1 MAFNSLAGLVLLTT
15 SGLISC
21 SLILPAEA
29 EVKSATGWSTL
40 VNSSTDGCFSGVCKI
55 SGGVTSGSNLF
66 HKLEKLNTVDSGGIT
81 KIEIDNNESTAIII
95 SNIDSYGSKISKPL
109 VALGSKADVTLLSP
123 GGIQIYDG
131 FSVSNVQNITLTTAD
146 KISIGGGVFDSDTTT
161 LGDASALNGTVDYT
175 NLQSSSASNKYI
187 DFKVSDDLTIDSNLL
202 MISEYVDIDPNNNPT
217 IVVNGSLEVHGPVEI
232 KDTTLNVESLNIKGE
247 GNAFQ
252 TTAIELK
259 DLILNSTGDILLDG
273 TGASESSSDKFSDNG
288 GVLIKRSNIESSSG
302 SITLNGVGGNGNGTN
317 DIYNPIGCPEC
328 GESDGPEA
336 DYIDTVGKGVDIR
349 YAQITAGT
357 SAINI
362 TGAAGSGGVI
372 KSGQGIEIN
381 GDDEKGEISKLRAQ
395 NISLDGTGAAS
406 NEILKAAEG
415 IRIQNSSEIHATDSL
430 TLKGRSANTST
441 NSTTLVYRAHGI
453 LVGTSHLKSNTGMIS
468 LEGRGASGNQVKRA
482 YGLYIQNEASIRGA
496 RIKLTGY
503 GGNAFDLGS
512 SDNANSY
519 GNYGNSYN
527 NSGIKIERGPTF
539 DTNSANDSGSLIT
552 LGDSDK
558 NNGLIEMIG
567 FGGNGVEEVKGV
579 GFSSGSIIFD
589 SGGDISITGT
599 GGTGDYVED
608 SQGLDIEGNL
618 TAFGKIKLMG
628 TGGSAKRVEDGI
640 GTYVEK
646 STITAHDLEID
657 GFGGAGREFTTSTP
671 GSMIYDSTVNLTGS
685 LDIYGRGGVASLS
698 KDTSKS
704 SQNGGVVISE
714 STFNMPNSNSL
725 KIDGV
730 AGDGGN
736 FGVGTWIES
745 SNWTVGGNSSISG
758 KGGDGNDL
766 TLSIG
771 VALDTNVLSVDGDLT
786 FVGIGG
792 QGVQT
797 TSNYGVGILAS
808 QLSANS
814 FSFNGIG
821 GSSSNTDESKENY
834 GVGFVF
840 SNFLAKTG
848 NFVANGTGGSGGEDN
863 TGVGILASNI
873 MAANGIVDI
882 DGKGGSG
889 KVVLENN
896 GVGIWSAQSSILNT
910 MSDYT
915 DSSSNLLQ
923 LFDSYSYTD
932 TSGNSTTWYGNKI
945 EAASI
950 DIHGVGGIPTDKN
963 QSLKNFGISMDD
975 TKLTSSGTM
984 NLTGQGGDGGQS
996 IAGINIKDVTV
1007 KAGGDTVFTGIAGV
1021 GDRVTK
1027 GEGIIFDS
1035 STLEVTSANQ
1045 IKLIGTGSGVDTE
1058 TQVKTVNRL
1067 EKGEGIN
1074 IKDSTITSLTSSPTI
1089 EITGTGGQSDDKIN
1103 SQDNSGIKISNSTIN
1118 SENGG
1123 GNQIYTGIGGIGG
1136 KLNTGIVL
1144 ESSTIK
1150 SKAGTL
1156 SFSGTGGG
1164 GINIKESLGIAS
1176 KTIELSGSKISL
1188 DGVGGDS
1195 TLKKNALDANNIDT
1209 FNQTADNIGI
1219 EVKDSQISSLSGDL
1233 SITGNGG
1240 QLSVDGITNPDKDD
1254 DIEAISVASSLEG
1267 VTLSNVTT
1275 TATASTLIS
1284 GQAGKPIAGDKNRG
1298 TTIIN
1303 STIQTATA
1311 PVEVVD
1317 SATERNVSA
1326 KSVDNRIEGN
1336 AYSGTNDNYGL
1347 SIDSTDIES
1356 TNQDLILAGRGGLK
1370 ATGEKNYGIYIGN
1383 QSSVKVGKDGN
1394 SKLLNIYG
1402 AGGDGTDM
1410 TGGVLTENTNYTVVG
1425 TLNMYGESQGAGGFG
1440 NNSVEIFNGVKASSS
1455 NDTNISGNNNVNISD
1470 ADISSGN
1477 DTNIT
1482 AENDINLNDTT
1493 IDSGNDSNLTSGDDV
1508 NVSGSS
1514 INSKNNTN
1522 VNAGNDINVSG
1533 SSVSSGN
1540 DINLNALGSIG
1551 IADSS
1556 LTSGNSINLQA
1567 TNITTSGVELS
1578 SQQVS
1583 IQSTSFSSDNPN
1595 QSDGNFYNNSISL
1608 SQGAGQDG
1616 EVGSYTDNQLTMSLS
1631 GNVNYFSDQS
1641 EGTNQQSVSDSKDSG
1656 KDIGEKDR
1664 SPQQSAQSGGAATVL
1679 SSKQIQQ
1686 RHMQSEEQTSNYV
1699 AEQLGL
1705 KRQPALT
1712 IQAIQQI
1719 LTNGR
1724 RMMNS
1729 SIR

>member
-1 MAFNSLAGLVLLTT
+1 MLRQQNLFASLTLLSIFGLSPGLLTAPANAQVT
-15 SGLISC
+15 
-21 SLILPAEA
+21 PAE
-29 EVKSATGWSTL
+29 GWSTK
-40 VNSSTDGCFSGVCKI
+40 VNDGTTGCTSGVCKI
-55 SGGVTSGSNLF
+55 SGGVSSGKNLF
-66 HKLEKLNTVDSGGIT
+66 HKLKKLNTKNDPIT
-81 KIEIDNNESTAIII
+81 KVSIDNINQTSIILA
-95 SNIDSYGSKISKPL
+95 NIDSHTSEISVPFE
-109 VALGSKADVTLLSP
+109 VLGDKADITILSP
-123 GGIQIYDG
+123 GGINIYNG
-131 FSVSNVQNITLTTAD
+131 FSTNNVNKLTLSTANKLNVGDSLFDVNNTTMAQAESLSGLINYETLPTHIELGNNTSIDVTDNLSIDSDLLIIAKDINITNGANVQTSNSLEMNGRLYVDNSSIKADSLTV
-146 KISIGGGVFDSDTTT
+146 ISNGTSNSPGAIQIQENSTIETNRDIN
-161 LGDASALNGTVDYT
+161 LNGTG
-175 NLQSSSASNKYI
+175 K
-187 DFKVSDDLTIDSNLL
+187 
-202 MISEYVDIDPNNNPT
+202 
-217 IVVNGSLEVHGPVEI
+217 
-232 KDTTLNVESLNIKGE
+232 
-247 GNAFQ
+247 
-252 TTAIELK
+252 
-259 DLILNSTGDILLDG
+259 
-273 TGASESSSDKFSDNG
+273 SESSSDNFTSGADGLYMDSVTIKSTSGNISIKGVSGKGNLINDRPEQYGYCHECGETDSPSGDFVDIEGRGVTIDKATLQANNG
-288 GVLIKRSNIESSSG
+288 TIQIDGTGPEGAIIPRGSGIEIKSSTINAQ
-302 SITLNGVGGNGNGTN
+302 SITLNG
-317 DIYNPIGCPEC
+317 IG
-328 GESDGPEA
+328 
-336 DYIDTVGKGVDIR
+336 GKGSEV
-349 YAQITAGT
+349 
-357 SAINI
+357 
-362 TGAAGSGGVI
+362 
-372 KSGQGIEIN
+372 
-381 GDDEKGEISKLRAQ
+381 
-395 NISLDGTGAAS
+395 
-406 NEILKAAEG
+406 LKASEG
-415 IRIQNSSEIHATDSL
+415 VRIQDNSEIHAVGSL
-430 TLKGRSANTST
+430 AITGTSANTVK
-441 NSTTLVYRAHGI
+441 NDTTHVYRAHGV
-453 LVGTSHLKSNTGMIS
+453 LLGSSHLKSDSGMITVT
-468 LEGRGASGNQVKRA
+468 GKGASGNQVKRA
-482 YGLYIQNEASIRGA
+482 YGIYLQNNASIRGA
-496 RIKLTGY
+496 RIKLTGS
-503 GGNAFDLGS
+503 GGKATDLS
-512 SDNANSY
+512 SNETGNSY
-519 GNYGNSYN
+519 NFYGETYN
-527 NSGIKIERGPTF
+527 NSGISIENNVSI
-539 DTNSANDSGSLIT
+539 DSNSANDSGSTIS
-552 LGDSDK
+552 LGQLEE
-558 NNGLIEMIG
+558 NNGTIELVG
-567 FGGNGVEEVKGV
+567 TGGNGVDNVMGV
-579 GFSSGSIIFD
+579 GIDSRNNTFD
-589 SGGDISITGT
+589 SGGDLIITGV
-599 GGTGDYVED
+599 GGVENKFIED
-608 SQGLDIEGNL
+608 SQGVSIDGYGGGGNTL
-618 TAFGKIKLMG
+618 MAKEKIQLIG
-628 TGGSAKRVEDGI
+628 TGGSGENVDDGGGVWI
-640 GTYVEK
+640 AGT
-646 STITAHDLEID
+646 TITAKDLEIK
-657 GFGGAGREFTTSTP
+657 GYGGRGEKFTTVTWGTDINGSTIELS
-671 GSMIYDSTVNLTGS
+671 GT
-685 LDIYGRGGVASLS
+685 LDIYGKGGVA
-698 KDTSKS
+698 KTSNTDATPS
-704 SQNGGVVISE
+704 ENGGVYVYN
-714 STFNMPNSNSL
+714 STFNMPNSSSV
-725 KIDGV
+725 KIEGE
-730 AGDGGN
+730 AGDGGEWAI
-736 FGVGTWIES
+736 GTALEMNDWI
-745 SNWTVGGNSSISG
+745 VGGNTSIFG
-758 KGGDGNDL
+758 KGGDGNDVY
-766 TLSIG
+766 LSAGIAIDSDAWSIQG
-771 VALDTNVLSVDGDLT
+771 DLALDGT
-786 FVGIGG
+786 GG
-792 QGVQT
+792 QGVKT
-797 TSNYGVGILAS
+797 TANYGVGLVATSLVADSIS
-808 QLSANS
+808 VE
-814 FSFNGIG
+814 GIG
-821 GSSSNTDESKENY
+821 GNSTNTDESQTNY
-834 GVGFVF
+834 GAGFLF
-840 SNFLAKTG
+840 SDISAKSG
-848 NFVANGTGGSGGEDN
+848 NFVVKANGGSGGYDN
-863 TGVGILASNI
+863 TGVGILASNVK
-873 MAANGIVDI
+873 APNGIIDI
-882 DGKGGSG
+882 DGYGGAG
-889 KVVLENN
+889 KIVQENN
-896 GVGIWSAQSSILNT
+896 GVGIWSAQAHDLN
-910 MSDYT
+910 DY
-915 DSSSNLLQ
+915 SNYSNIDLN
-923 LFDSYSYTD
+923 LFDTYIDS
-932 TSGNSTTWYGNKI
+932 NNTTWYGNKI

-950 DIHGVGGIPTDKN
+950 DIRGEGGIPTDKN
-963 QSLKNFGISMDD
+963 QSLRNFGISMDD

-984 NLTGQGGDGGQS
+984 NLSGQGGDGGQS
-996 IAGINIKDVTV
+996 IAGLNIKDVTV
-1007 KAGGDTVFTGIAGV
+1007 KAGGDTIFTGIAGV

-1035 STLEVTSANQ
+1035 STLEITSANQ

-1067 EKGEGIN
+1067 ERGAGIN
-1074 IKDSTITSLTSSPTI
+1074 IKDSTITSLTTSPTI

-1156 SFSGTGGG
+1156 SFSGKGGG

-1195 TLKKNALDANNIDT
+1195 TLKKNALDANNVDT

-1240 QLSVDGITNPDKDD
+1240 QLSVDGIMNPDKDD

-1317 SATERNVSA
+1317 SATESNA
-1326 KSVDNRIEGN
+1326 LEKSVDNRIEGN

-1370 ATGEKNYGIYIGN
+1370 ATGKKNYGIYIGN
-1383 QSSVKVGKDGN
+1383 QSSVKIGKDGN
-1394 SKLLNIYG
+1394 PKLLNIYG

-1410 TGGVLTENTNYTVVG
+1410 TGGILTENTNYTVVG

-1493 IDSGNDSNLTSGDDV
+1493 IDSGNDSNLTSGDNV

-1641 EGTNQQSVSDSKDSG
+1641 ESTNQQSVSDSKDSG

-1664 SPQQSAQSGGAATVL
+1664 SPQQSAQSGRAATVL
-1679 SSKQIQQ
+1679 STKQIQQ